1 MIINPGFD
9 SLDQVELVVAM
20 EEKFGLNISEDDS
33 LKVGSVLDA
42 IQIFHSHYVKEKLA
56 PSTEVTEKNESK
68 DLK

>member
-1 MIINPGFD
+1 
-9 SLDQVELVVAM
+9 M

-42 IQIFHSHYVKEKLA
+42 IQIFHSYYVKEKLA
-56 PSTEVTEKNESK
+56 PSTDVAEKNETK